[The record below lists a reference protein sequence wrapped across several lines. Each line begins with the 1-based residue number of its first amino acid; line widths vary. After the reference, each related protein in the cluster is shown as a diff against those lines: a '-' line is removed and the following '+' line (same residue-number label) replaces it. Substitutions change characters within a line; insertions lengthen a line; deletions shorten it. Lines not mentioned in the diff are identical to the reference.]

1 MKAALL
7 SIALLSSMANASNLP
22 KELQSKIGKT
32 GTLTTTNKGEVYEV
46 ESNLPC
52 EVAVSENSDSS
63 IVLEASVYFTPV
75 AHLDEETTVERSGNK
90 SIYTLNDSGK
100 RPGGSACGDYGIL
113 SSYKKTLEVTNNS
126 VAIRE
131 KFTCNLFEKH
141 DYVRIC
147 KF

>member
-7 SIALLSSMANASNLP
+7 SLALLSSIANASDLP

-32 GTLTTTNKGEVYEV
+32 GTLTTTYEGKVYES
-46 ESNLPC
+46 ESNIPC
-52 EVAVSENSDSS
+52 VVTTSEYSDTS
-63 IVLEASVYFTPV
+63 IVLDASVYFTPV
-75 AHLDEETTVERSGNK
+75 AHLDEETTVEKNGTK
-90 SIYTLNDSGK
+90 TIYTLNDSGK
-100 RPGGSACGDYGIL
+100 RPGGSVCGDYGIL

-131 KFTCNLFEKH
+131 KFTCNLFERN
-141 DYVRIC
+141 DYLRIC